1 MQSDVLGA
9 KTPKAGTKAVSLF
22 LASASSTRAEILRKA
37 GVPFTAEPAAVD
49 ETEMKRALAAEGAT
63 PTDAALA
70 LAELKARKVA
80 ARHPGAL
87 VIGADQILEC
97 NGVWFDK
104 PPDLDHARAQLK
116 SLRGRAHRL
125 ISSVCV
131 VRDGERVWHETDTAE
146 LTMRRF
152 SDTFL
157 DSYLQKVGN
166 AVCGWVGAYQI
177 EGLGAQLFSR
187 VRGDHHTILGLPLL
201 PLLAFLRE
209 HGVVAA

>member
-1 MQSDVLGA
+1 MRNAVTNREPS
-9 KTPKAGTKAVSLF
+9 KKAAEALPVV
-22 LASASSTRAEILRKA
+22 LASASGTRAEILRKA
-37 GVPFTAEPAAVD
+37 GVPFVVEPAAVD
-49 ETEMKRALAAEGAT
+49 EAEMKRSLAAEGAT
-63 PTDAALA
+63 PADAALA
-70 LAELKARKVA
+70 LAELKARKAA
-80 ARHPGAL
+80 ARHPGAF

-104 PPDLDHARAQLK
+104 PPDLDHARAQLR
-116 SLRGRAHRL
+116 SLRGHSHRL
-125 ISSVCV
+125 VSSVCV

-152 SDTFL
+152 SDAFL
-157 DSYLQKVGN
+157 DSYLEKVGG
-166 AVCGWVGAYQI
+166 AVCGWVGAYQV

-187 VRGDHHTILGLPLL
+187 VRGDHYTILGLPLI